1 MFIAVSLH
9 NRNKD
14 AKIDLFIDQKHFPCS
29 EKREN
34 ALSIKTKD
42 FTLSLVT
49 A

>member
-1 MFIAVSLH
+1 MFISVSLH

-14 AKIDLFIDQKHFPCS
+14 AKPDLVIDQKHFPCS
-29 EKREN
+29 EKSEN
-34 ALSIKTKD
+34 TLSIKTKD